1 MTYASFWKVTRSLY
15 YKGVKENQ
23 RSGADTPLIANDP
36 VTRFPGNFF
45 STRRRWCGCITPIV
59 ALCQRIYNNCCI
71 QGMACD
77 LRLPPIPFAS
87 PTRIVFVAN
96 LPGMLLCMNRASLLL
111 LS

>member
-45 STRRRWCGCITPIV
+45 STRRR
-59 ALCQRIYNNCCI
+59 
-71 QGMACD
+71 
-77 LRLPPIPFAS
+77 
-87 PTRIVFVAN
+87 
-96 LPGMLLCMNRASLLL
+96 
-111 LS
+111 